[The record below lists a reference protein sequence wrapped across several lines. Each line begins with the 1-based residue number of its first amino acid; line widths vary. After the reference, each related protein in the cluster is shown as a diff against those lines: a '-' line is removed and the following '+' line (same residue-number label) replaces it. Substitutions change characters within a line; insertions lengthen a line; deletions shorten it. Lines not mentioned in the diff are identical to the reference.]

1 MEHYEIAILGA
12 GTAGYTA
19 AIRAAQL
26 GLNSVIIEEDKI
38 GGTCLNYGCIPTKSL
53 IASSETLNI
62 IKKSEI
68 FGISVEKVTC
78 NLEKII
84 KRKNQIISRL
94 IKGIEFLFKKN
105 KVVLKKGKGTLLP
118 EKKLKINDEI
128 ISFDKLILATGSSSF
143 IPDNLK
149 SNSPHVLTSREIL
162 NSTEKIS
169 SLLIIGGGVIGCEF
183 ANIYHSFGTQITI
196 AELAKNI
203 LPGVDTEISTEL
215 SKIFKK
221 QNISV
226 LTDTSVTNLSEE
238 KGKIKAVFSDGSSK
252 IFDKVL
258 LSVGRSPNLANI
270 GIEHYNLTKKGK
282 YLKVN
287 SNYQTSHTDI
297 FAIGDIIGP
306 PLLAHKASYDAVSL
320 IEFLCDSKEIKQ
332 ANMPSAIYTHPEI
345 GAVGKT
351 EDELKK
357 NGMDYKKTKFSFFSI
372 GKAKIIDETQGF
384 VKILTHNNIII
395 GAHIIG
401 HHATELI
408 PALSLAVD
416 NKIPLEKLSETI
428 FAHPTISETI
438 KETFEMA
445 LNKSINI

>member
-19 AIRAAQL
+19 AVRAAQL
-26 GLNSVIIEEDKI
+26 GLNSIIIEENKI

-53 IASSETLNI
+53 IASAETLNA

-68 FGISVEKVTC
+68 FGITVEKANY
-78 NLEKII
+78 NLKKII
-84 KRKNQIISRL
+84 NRKNQIVDRL
-94 IKGIEFLFKKN
+94 VKGIEFLFKKN
-105 KVVLKKGKGTLLP
+105 KVVIKKGKGTLLP
-118 EKKLKINDEI
+118 EKKLKINEEI
-128 ISFDKLILATGSSSF
+128 ISFDKLILATGSSAF

-149 SNSPHVLTSREIL
+149 SHSPHVLTSREIL
-162 NSTEKIS
+162 NSTKKIS

-196 AELAKNI
+196 AELTENI

-221 QNISV
+221 QKISI
-226 LTDTSVTNLSEE
+226 LTNTSVTNLSEE
-238 KGKIKAVFSDGSSK
+238 EGKIKAVFSDGASK
-252 IFDKVL
+252 IFNKVL
-258 LSVGRSPNLANI
+258 LSVGRIPNLANI
-270 GIEHYNLTKKGK
+270 GLEHYNLKKQGR

-287 SNYQTSHTDI
+287 SNYQTSHPDI

-306 PLLAHKASYDAVSL
+306 PLLAHKASHEAVSL
-320 IEFLCDSKEIKQ
+320 IELLSDSKEIKQ
-332 ANMPSAIYTHPEI
+332 VSMPSAIYTHPEI
-345 GAVGKT
+345 GSLGKT

-357 NGMDYKKTKFSFFSI
+357 EGIDYKKTKFSFFPIAKS
-372 GKAKIIDETQGF
+372 KIIDETQGF
-384 VKILTHNNIII
+384 VKILTHNNLII

-401 HHATELI
+401 PHATELI
-408 PALSLAVD
+408 STLSVAVD
-416 NKIPLEKLSETI
+416 NKISLEKLSETI